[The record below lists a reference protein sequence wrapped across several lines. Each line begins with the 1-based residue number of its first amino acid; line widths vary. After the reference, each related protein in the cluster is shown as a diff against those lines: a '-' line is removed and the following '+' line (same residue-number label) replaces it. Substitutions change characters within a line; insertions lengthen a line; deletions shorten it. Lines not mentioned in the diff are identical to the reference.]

1 MSRLLLG
8 PTTVTTAGTRV
19 QLSAANERVKTIQ
32 FQTRAANTGRLFVG
46 LSDVSATVGGWEL
59 RIPTAAK
66 VKEPFTIDLGNGSI
80 AINLFYV
87 DATVNGDILDWIAVV
102 E

>member
-1 MSRLLLG
+1 MHVLLG

-19 QLSAANERVKTIQ
+19 QLSATPARVKHIQ
-32 FQTRAANTGRLFVG
+32 FQVRAANTGRSFVG

-59 RIPTAAK
+59 RIPTATKAK
-66 VKEPFTIDLGNGSI
+66 EGLDLDFGKGSVLLNVFWIDS
-80 AINLFYV
+80 
-87 DATVNGDILDWIAVV
+87 TVNGDIVDWVAVL